1 MKDFDVHNI
10 NNKLE
15 LAVKKIESGQ
25 ISNQNKDLILKF
37 RDYASTI
44 GLGKKRVLKYLYT
57 LHNIAQWMDVPL
69 EDASKED
76 IMKLVRRIEQGNYSE
91 WTKHDYKVVIKRF
104 YKWIAGDEEYPDKVK
119 WIKTTFRKNNRKLP
133 KNLLT
138 RQEVEEMIR
147 VAEHIRDK
155 ALVAFFYESGFRI
168 EEILTLR
175 IENVMIDEYSAKITG
190 TGKTG
195 MRRIRLI
202 SSVPYLAAWIDN
214 HPFRDDP
221 EAPLWVKIG
230 STDKDEIIHYSNA
243 RRIIKTLAKKA
254 NIKKR
259 IYPHLFRHSRAT
271 HLANKFTE
279 SQLNH
284 YFGWVQ
290 GSAMPST
297 YVHLSGRDLDDKIF
311 EINGLKEEKK
321 GKKEEPTVK
330 KCYRCE
336 KMNPSNGKFCG
347 RCGSPL
353 DVETAMEIDEKKKE
367 MDNLMSSLLK
377 SLLNDPITK
386 NLVMDK
392 IRNLRANV

>member
-10 NNKLE
+10 NRKLE
-15 LAVKKIESGQ
+15 LAVKNIESSQ
-25 ISNQNKDLILKF
+25 ISKQNKETILKF
-37 RDYASTI
+37 QDYGFSI
-44 GLGKKRVLKYLYT
+44 GLSKKRILKYLYT
-57 LHNIAQWMDVPL
+57 LHKIAQWL
-69 EDASKED
+69 EVSLENASKED
-76 IMKLVRRIEQGNYSE
+76 IMKLVRKIEQGDYSE

-104 YKWIAGDEEYPDKVK
+104 YKWIDGDEIYPDKVR
-119 WIKTTFRKNNRKLP
+119 WIKTSFRKNKTKLP
-133 KNLLT
+133 EGLITKE
-138 RQEVEEMIR
+138 EVEKMIR
-147 VAEHIRDK
+147 AAEHIRDK
-155 ALVAFFYESGFRI
+155 ALVALFYESGFRT

-175 IENVMIDEYSAKITG
+175 IKHIMIDEYGAKITG

-202 SSVPYLAAWIDN
+202 SSVPYLAAWIES
-214 HPFRDDP
+214 HPFRDRP

-230 STDKDEIIHYSNA
+230 STDEDEIIHYNNA

-279 SQLNH
+279 SQLDQ

-290 GSAMPST
+290 GSIMPST
-297 YVHLSGRDLDDKIF
+297 YVHLSGRDLDGKIF

-321 GKKEEPTVK
+321 KEKEEPTVK

-336 KMNPSNGKFCG
+336 KMNPSTGKFCG

-353 DVETAMEIDEKKKE
+353 DVDTAMKIEDKREE
-367 MDNLMSSLLK
+367 LDNLMNRLMKDPEVQSLIARKLEQIK
-377 SLLNDPITK
+377 VESQSN
-386 NLVMDK
+386 
-392 IRNLRANV
+392 